1 MDKTLPSSL
10 YVHIPFC
17 ESICGYCDFTKL
29 YYRPDWADSY
39 LLALFSEIS
48 RLHLAPK
55 SLHTIYVGG
64 GTPSC
69 LNLDQTEALFAFL
82 SPYLKEGGEFS
93 CEANPESCQEEK
105 VAIWKKHGVNRV
117 SLGVQSSHPS
127 FLSLMGRSHRFEDAK
142 SAVSLLK
149 KAGITNMNCD
159 LIYALPGETLE
170 ELKEDIEAFCSLQ
183 IPHLSAYSLILED
196 ATIFSFK
203 GIQEASQDV
212 QGEMLE
218 FVVEAL
224 KRHGYR
230 HYEVSNFAIPG
241 HECRHNLVYWKDE
254 PYYGVG
260 LGASGYVGPLRYT
273 NTKSLSLYIK
283 GAKAGRI
290 ERKEET
296 VSLHDDL
303 LYFLL
308 CNLRLAEGF
317 DQKDF
322 ELRFGKTFESACPGY
337 EKCLKSGLLV
347 QEGGRFHCSE
357 RGICLLDS
365 VLLELI
371 P

>member
-1 MDKTLPSSL
+1 MDSKLPSSL

-39 LLALFSEIS
+39 LLALFSEINQ
-48 RLHLAPK
+48 LKLAPK
-55 SLHTIYVGG
+55 SLNTIYVGG

-69 LNLDQTEALFAFL
+69 LSLDQTEALFAFL

-93 CEANPESCQEEK
+93 CEANPESCTKEK
-105 VAIWKKHGVNRV
+105 IALWKKYGVNRV
-117 SLGVQSSHPS
+117 SLGVQSSHS
-127 FLSLMGRSHRFEDAK
+127 SLLSLMGRNHSFKDAQN
-142 SAVSLLK
+142 AVSLLK
-149 KAGITNMNCD
+149 NVGITNINCD
-159 LIYALPGETLE
+159 LIYALPGESLEQLE
-170 ELKEDIEAFCSLQ
+170 EDIDAFISLK

-196 ATIFSFK
+196 ATVFSYK

-218 FVVEAL
+218 KITDEFS
-224 KRHGYR
+224 RHGYQ
-230 HYEVSNFAIPG
+230 HYEVSNFAFPG
-241 HECRHNLVYWKDE
+241 HSCRHNLVYWKDE

-260 LGASGYVGPLRYT
+260 LGASGYVGSLRYT

-283 GAKAGRI
+283 SAGEGRI
-290 ERKEET
+290 IRTEEM
-296 VSLHDDL
+296 VSPHDDL

-308 CNLRLAEGF
+308 CNLRLSEGF
-317 DQKDF
+317 EEKEF
-322 ELRFGKTFESACPGY
+322 ERRFGKSFFSLCPGY
-337 EKCLKSGLLV
+337 IKCLKTALLV
-347 QEGGRFHCSE
+347 QEGTRIHCSE
-357 RGICLLDS
+357 KGMRLLDS

>member
-1 MDKTLPSSL
+1 MNKSLPSSL

-39 LLALFSEIS
+39 LLALFSEIHG
-48 RLHLAPK
+48 LHLTPK
-55 SLHTIYVGG
+55 SLDTIYVGG

-69 LNLDQTEALFAFL
+69 LNLSQTEALFAFL
-82 SPYLKEGGEFS
+82 SPYLKEEGEFS

-105 VAIWKKHGVNRV
+105 IAIWKKHGVNRV
-117 SLGVQSSHPS
+117 SIGVQSSHPS
-127 FLSLMGRSHRFEDAK
+127 LLSFMGRNHTFLDAK
-142 SAVSLLK
+142 NAICLLK
-149 KAGITNMNCD
+149 KAGITNINCD
-159 LIYALPGETLE
+159 LIYALPGETLG
-170 ELKEDIEAFCSLQ
+170 ELKEDIDAFCSLQ
-183 IPHLSAYSLILED
+183 IPHLSAYSFILED

-203 GIQEASQDV
+203 GIKETSQDV

-218 FVVEAL
+218 ALTDEL
-224 KRHGYR
+224 KRRGYR

-241 HECRHNLVYWKDE
+241 QECRHNLVYWKDE
-254 PYYGVG
+254 HYFGVG
-260 LGASGYVGPLRYT
+260 LGASGYVGHLRYT

-283 GAKAGRI
+283 GAREGRV
-290 ERKEET
+290 ERNEEN
-296 VSLHDDL
+296 VSLQDDL

-308 CNLRLAEGF
+308 CNLRLTEGF

-322 ELRFGKTFESACPGY
+322 QTRFGKTFESACPGY

-347 QEGGRFHCSE
+347 HEGGRFHCSE
-357 RGICLLDS
+357 RGIRLLDS
-365 VLLELI
+365 ILLDLI